1 MNREI
6 LFRGKHDGEWI
17 EGFYK
22 AEGYDTYR
30 GCIDR
35 TPYIQQL
42 GKCVSWAVDP
52 STVGQYTGLT
62 DKNGTRIF
70 EGDIIRYC
78 PFKCEEQEETGFVEW
93 VKNNA
98 GFIIRLMDGAV
109 DDLYFGTAKKCKII
123 GNVHDNPE
131 LLKGEKNGRE

>member
-35 TPYIQQL
+35 TPYIKQL

-52 STVGQYTGLT
+52 STVGQFTGLT
-62 DKNGTRIF
+62 DRNGVRIF
-70 EGDIIRYC
+70 EGDILEALNGNRGYVV
-78 PFKCEEQEETGFVEW
+78 FR
-93 VKNNA
+93 N
-98 GFIIRLMDGAV
+98 GA
-109 DDLYFGTAKKCKII
+109 FMKSC
-123 GNVHDNPE
+123 N
-131 LLKGEKNGRE
+131 